1 MYNTGYVQGGQRG
14 FPSITGVLGDDWDA
28 WVNDTNCFCLAHEH
42 IRTHTGLQFF
52 FVCPA
57 YGIGDLRWRVES
69 DKTRDVNLRAGE
81 RNGRVARDFS
91 RRLACHLIG

>member
-1 MYNTGYVQGGQRG
+1 MAEYPGQERIYCFISTVHTRRGEVYNTGYVQEGQRG

-28 WVNDTNCFCLAHEH
+28 WVNDTNCFCLVHEH

-57 YGIGDLRWRVES
+57 
-69 DKTRDVNLRAGE
+69 
-81 RNGRVARDFS
+81 
-91 RRLACHLIG
+91 